1 MQRLEEERRALVEA
15 LERRVQA
22 GADVLDAGQGSLEEL
37 DKDMQAL
44 RAWVDTAE
52 DAKVRGEGVP
62 SAGVGVGVEAW
73 WGTVF
78 WVSSQYALL
87 HARWELAHERPAS
100 ALKCVDRKVK
110 DEGTPSRE
118 TLEMRARVLDAL
130 GWEHWARKQR
140 SAILDHF
147 PPAYPLF

>member
-1 MQRLEEERRALVEA
+1 LQRLEEERRALVEA

-52 DAKVRGEGVP
+52 DAK
-62 SAGVGVGVEAW
+62 
-73 WGTVF
+73 
-78 WVSSQYALL
+78 YALL